1 MPGRAW
7 SLTRNVEGGP
17 GPDVR
22 HGRSR
27 HVSCGRDT
35 DDIHPVLMFEIN
47 ILIIMLCA
55 RCSVCWMQHCGL
67 TRPPPPLDDGW
78 ARAKPRSCLLPAP
91 RPRPRSPAPPPL
103 ASPGSPGTDINCQAL
118 IHFTGSNIQRYF
130 YLGGIFVHHDFF
142 VRIVIIMGLSWRD
155 LLRAPDPGY
164 ENCPRMKPGAS
175 NEN

>member
-1 MPGRAW
+1 MWEERDREESVSERIGYRTGQRPPRPLNTDSQFLNFPGSRCSGRAW

-103 ASPGSPGTDINCQAL
+103 AAQA
-118 IHFTGSNIQRYF
+118 HQ
-130 YLGGIFVHHDFF
+130 
-142 VRIVIIMGLSWRD
+142 
-155 LLRAPDPGY
+155 API
-164 ENCPRMKPGAS
+164 
-175 NEN
+175 

>member
-1 MPGRAW
+1 MWEERDREESVSERIGYRTGQRPRAQATKHRFPISQFPRVPMPGLW

-17 GPDVR
+17 WPDVR

-103 ASPGSPGTDINCQAL
+103 AAQA
-118 IHFTGSNIQRYF
+118 HQ
-130 YLGGIFVHHDFF
+130 
-142 VRIVIIMGLSWRD
+142 
-155 LLRAPDPGY
+155 API
-164 ENCPRMKPGAS
+164 
-175 NEN
+175 

>member
-7 SLTRNVEGGP
+7 SLTRNAEGGP

-55 RCSVCWMQHCGL
+55 RCSVCWMQHSAWLGPLPLWMMDEPGPSQDRVCSPLPGQGL
-67 TRPPPPLDDGW
+67 APPPPL
-78 ARAKPRSCLLPAP
+78 PC
-91 RPRPRSPAPPPL
+91 
-103 ASPGSPGTDINCQAL
+103 PGSPGTDINCQAL

-142 VRIVIIMGLSWRD
+142 VWIIIIMGLSWRD